1 MDNQLLMNT
10 MINNYISPSI
20 TISDTLLLNYSKI
33 NMTDTELVFWL
44 KLMYVSQYGQQPLD
58 FNIWSDKLNMT
69 LLTFLDL
76 FNMMQTKGFIT
87 TIEQTTHQG
96 IDTFI
101 DFSPLFKMLLPLVA
115 VPKQQQDEKQQ
126 MAQLFTAIEKE
137 FGRPLSSRDIE
148 IINSWLD
155 KDKLSPDLIMY
166 ALKEAVIAK
175 KVSIKY
181 IDRILLDWYKA
192 GITNYDQ
199 IENHTQKYR
208 SQNIK
213 KISQQTAPEVEF
225 IDWLNG
231 EE

>member
-10 MINNYISPSI
+10 FIQNYISPNI

-44 KLMYVSQYGQQPLD
+44 KLIHVSQYGQQALD

-69 LLTFLDL
+69 LHTFLDL
-76 FNMMQTKGFIT
+76 FNVMQIKGFIT
-87 TIEQTTHQG
+87 TIEQTTPQG

-101 DFSPLFKMLLPLVA
+101 DFSPLFKMLLPLVV

-148 IINSWLD
+148 MINSWLD
-155 KDKLSPDLIMY
+155 KDKLSPDLIMH

-199 IENHTQKYR
+199 IENHTKKYR
-208 SQNIK
+208 TQNIK
-213 KISQQTAPEVEF
+213 KISQETPPEVEF